1 MAKPRSEQLR
11 VVGLAQ
17 KSGLAPLT
25 QGELDSLV
33 AAQNK
38 TYPKTSPDG
47 IRMDRSV
54 AGPMMLTYYKTVVG
68 RSADEFEV
76 NPANFAAYRPSFI
89 KDACSNAGV
98 RNLLNSGIAVRN
110 LTRDMHGVLIY
121 ELTVRSAD
129 CAR

>member
-1 MAKPRSEQLR
+1 M
-11 VVGLAQ
+11 
-17 KSGLAPLT
+17 
-25 QGELDSLV
+25 V

-47 IRMDRSV
+47 IR
-54 AGPMMLTYYKTVVG
+54 
-68 RSADEFEV
+68 
-76 NPANFAAYRPSFI
+76 PSFI
-89 KDACSNAGV
+89 KDVCSNIGV